1 MMLVEI
7 KWWQWRWKGQFQEI
21 FVVVGLIGLG
31 GWLDKEEVKSK
42 VEEEKDF
49 FQLYRLD
56 INVSKMKEKVIDQP
70 ISIYWS
76 KMECGKRATQS
87 IRIVTMCPEL
97 SWGEKCRNVVTG
109 GAGMV
114 LWASTCPGQNTFTEL
129 VLFFYPNVL
138 LIRHHIGTLL
148 KRGCPR

>member
-1 MMLVEI
+1 MLVEI
-7 KWWQWRWKGQFQEI
+7 KRWQWRWKGQFQEI
-21 FVVVGLIGLG
+21 FVFVGLIGLG

-42 VEEEKDF
+42 VEEEKHF
-49 FQLYRLD
+49 FQLYWLD

-76 KMECGKRATQS
+76 KMECGKWETQS

-97 SWGEKCRNVVTG
+97 SWGEKCRNV
-109 GAGMV
+109 AGMV
-114 LWASTCPGQNTFTEL
+114 LWASTCPGQNTFTES

-138 LIRHHIGTLL
+138 LIRHQIDTSL
-148 KRGCPR
+148 KRECPR